1 MQAFFKYAFILC
13 LIWSGSLAAQMPADC
28 DAPSGKFIN
37 MTVLSQCP
45 EAMPADI
52 PHYSFELNFRSQGMV
67 DIDNGFEKY
76 RLAYHPAGDSC
87 RFVIEKA
94 TLHGDMYFTFEGDSV
109 LHLMDSAWTKV
120 PSASL
125 YKRLKEPDGKDM
137 SFEHYL
143 NQSVIAGEYAFFKE
157 GNLMPGVITVLA
169 NGQVNGMKP
178 YLGYVLCYAGDC
190 LEETDPPARTIEL
203 LDIKGNRETF
213 AYKTVG
219 GKMAI
224 EFYKLGP
231 AKSDEKGGRSIGPL
245 VYELRTE

>member
-1 MQAFFKYAFILC
+1 MQSLSKFILLIC
-13 LIWSGSLAAQMPADC
+13 LCSANLLIAQAGTDC
-28 DAPSGKFIN
+28 DIPSGKFIN

-45 EAMPADI
+45 DVMPSDV
-52 PHYSFELNFRSQGMV
+52 PHYCFELNFRSQGMV

-76 RLAYHPAGDSC
+76 RLAYHAAGEGC
-87 RFVIEKA
+87 RYVIEKA

-109 LHLMDSAWTKV
+109 IQLMDSAWTKL
-120 PSASL
+120 PTASR
-125 YKRLKEPDGKDM
+125 YMRLKGPDGKDM

-157 GNLMPGVITVLA
+157 GQLVPGVITVLA
-169 NGQVNGMKP
+169 NGQLNGMKP

-203 LDIKGNRETF
+203 LDIKGNKETF

-231 AKSDEKGGRSIGPL
+231 SKSDEKGGRSIGPM